1 MEHYFLT
8 IPQCYELLLES
19 DSGLTV
25 NQAVMTQNDDD
36 DGQVYEVLLLI
47 KLFSV
52 YYSE

>member
-1 MEHYFLT
+1 MLWTAFGNW
-8 IPQCYELLLES
+8 ES
-19 DSGLTV
+19 DSGLTL

-36 DGQVYEVLLLI
+36 DGQVYEVTVNCLLLI